1 MLAYLCDECLKKGMY
16 VEATFNYFPIDQLP
30 DQRKKIDICDKHLTE
45 AECNGERCFRIGY
58 D

>member
-30 DQRKKIDICDKHLTE
+30 DQRKK
-45 AECNGERCFRIGY
+45 
-58 D
+58 